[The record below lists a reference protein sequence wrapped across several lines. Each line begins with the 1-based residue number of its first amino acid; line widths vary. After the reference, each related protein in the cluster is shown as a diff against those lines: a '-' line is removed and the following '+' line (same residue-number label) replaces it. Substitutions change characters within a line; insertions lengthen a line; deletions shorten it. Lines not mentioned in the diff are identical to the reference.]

1 MENKEN
7 RIASE
12 KEIEK
17 VSGKVLEKHHKV
29 FENLADDER
38 QEDNY
43 DDEHEKKLDEAM
55 EFLKQKME
63 EHADV
68 LKRLAKK

>member
-1 MENKEN
+1 MENKKN
-7 RIASE
+7 KIATE
-12 KEIEK
+12 KEVKK
-17 VSGKVLEKHHKV
+17 VSKKILEKHHKA

-38 QEDNY
+38 QENTCDE
-43 DDEHEKKLDEAM
+43 EHEKILDEAM

-63 EHADV
+63 EHVDV

>member
-1 MENKEN
+1 MESKESK
-7 RIASE
+7 IATE
-12 KEIEK
+12 KEVEK
-17 VSGKVLEKHHKV
+17 VSRKVLEKHRKA
-29 FENLADDER
+29 FENLADSEK

-43 DDEHEKKLDEAM
+43 DEEHEKKLDEAM

-63 EHADV
+63 EHIDV

>member
-1 MENKEN
+1 MENKEK
-7 RIASE
+7 RTASG
-12 KEIEK
+12 KEIEVASK
-17 VSGKVLEKHHKV
+17 EVFEKHRKA
-29 FENLADDER
+29 FENLADNKK

-43 DDEHEKKLDEAM
+43 DEEHEKKLDEAM

>member
-1 MENKEN
+1 MKNEENKT
-7 RIASE
+7 ATE
-12 KEIEK
+12 KEIEAASK
-17 VSGKVLEKHHKV
+17 EVLKKHHKA
-29 FENLADDER
+29 FENLADDEK
-38 QEDNY
+38 QEDDY
-43 DDEHEKKLDEAM
+43 DEEHEKKLDEAM

>member
-1 MENKEN
+1 MKSKEN

-12 KEIEK
+12 KEIEEASK
-17 VSGKVLEKHHKV
+17 EVLERNHKA
-29 FENLADDER
+29 FENLVDNEK

-43 DDEHEKKLDEAM
+43 DEKHEKKLDEAM

-68 LKRLAKK
+68 LKGLAKK

>member
-1 MENKEN
+1 MEDKEN
-7 RIASE
+7 RIATE
-12 KEIEK
+12 KEIEVASK
-17 VSGKVLEKHHKV
+17 EVLEKHHKA
-29 FENLADDER
+29 FENLVDNKE

-43 DDEHEKKLDEAM
+43 NEDEKKLDEAM

>member
-1 MENKEN
+1 MEDKEN
-7 RIASE
+7 RIATE
-12 KEIEK
+12 KEIEAASK
-17 VSGKVLEKHHKV
+17 EVLEKHHKA
-29 FENLADDER
+29 FENLVDNKE

-43 DDEHEKKLDEAM
+43 NEEHEKKLDEAM

>member
-1 MENKEN
+1 MEDKEN
-7 RIASE
+7 RIATE
-12 KEIEK
+12 KEIEVASK
-17 VSGKVLEKHHKV
+17 EVLEKHHKA
-29 FENLADDER
+29 FENLVDNKE

-43 DDEHEKKLDEAM
+43 NEEHEKKLDEAM

>member
-1 MENKEN
+1 MENKKN
-7 RIASE
+7 TTASE
-12 KEIEK
+12 KEVEE
-17 VSGKVLEKHHKV
+17 VSRKVLEKHHKA

-38 QEDNY
+38 QENTCVE
-43 DDEHEKKLDEAM
+43 EHEKKLDEAM

>member
-1 MENKEN
+1 MENKKN
-7 RIASE
+7 TTASE
-12 KEIEK
+12 KEVEE
-17 VSGKVLEKHHKV
+17 VSRKVLEKHHKT

-38 QEDNY
+38 QKNNRDE
-43 DDEHEKKLDEAM
+43 EHEKILDEAM

-68 LKRLAKK
+68 LKRMAKK

>member
-1 MENKEN
+1 MEDKEN
-7 RIASE
+7 RIATE
-12 KEIEK
+12 KEIEVASK
-17 VSGKVLEKHHKV
+17 EVLEKHHKA
-29 FENLADDER
+29 FENLVDNKE

-43 DDEHEKKLDEAM
+43 NEEHKKKLDEAM

-63 EHADV
+63 EYADV

>member
-1 MENKEN
+1 MESKESK
-7 RIASE
+7 IATE
-12 KEIEK
+12 KEIEVASK
-17 VSGKVLEKHHKV
+17 EVLEKHHKA
-29 FENLADDER
+29 FENLADSEK

-43 DDEHEKKLDEAM
+43 DEEHEKKLDEAM

>member
-1 MENKEN
+1 MENKESKT
-7 RIASE
+7 ATE
-12 KEIEK
+12 KEIEVASK
-17 VSGKVLEKHHKV
+17 EVLERHHKA
-29 FENLADDER
+29 FENLADSEK

-43 DDEHEKKLDEAM
+43 DKEHEKKLDEAM

>member
-1 MENKEN
+1 MKSKEN

-12 KEIEK
+12 KEREVASK
-17 VSGKVLEKHHKV
+17 EVLERYHKA
-29 FENLADDER
+29 FENLVDNEKR
-38 QEDNY
+38 EDNY
-43 DDEHEKKLDEAM
+43 DEEHEKKLDEAM

-63 EHADV
+63 EHVDV

>member
-1 MENKEN
+1 MEIRKN
-7 RIASE
+7 RTASE
-12 KEIEK
+12 KEVEE
-17 VSGKVLEKHHKV
+17 VSRKVLEKHHKA
-29 FENLADDER
+29 FENLSNNEK

-43 DDEHEKKLDEAM
+43 DEEHEKILDEAM

-68 LKRLAKK
+68 FKRLAKK

>member
-1 MENKEN
+1 MKSKEN
-7 RIASE
+7 RTATE
-12 KEIEK
+12 KEIEVASK
-17 VSGKVLEKHHKV
+17 EVLERHHKA
-29 FENLADDER
+29 FGNLADNEKKENDYDE
-38 QEDNY
+38 
-43 DDEHEKKLDEAM
+43 EHEKELDEAM

>member
-7 RIASE
+7 KTATE
-12 KEIEK
+12 KEMEAASK
-17 VSGKVLEKHHKV
+17 EVLERHHKA
-29 FENLADDER
+29 FENLVDNEKK
-38 QEDNY
+38 EDNY
-43 DDEHEKKLDEAM
+43 DEEQEKKLDEAM

-63 EHADV
+63 EHIDI

>member
-1 MENKEN
+1 MKNKEN

-12 KEIEK
+12 KKIEAASK
-17 VSGKVLEKHHKV
+17 EVLERHYKA
-29 FENLADDER
+29 FENLADGER
-38 QEDNY
+38 QENTCDE
-43 DDEHEKKLDEAM
+43 EHEKILDEAM

-63 EHADV
+63 EHIDV

>member
-1 MENKEN
+1 MKSKEN

-12 KEIEK
+12 KEIEEASK
-17 VSGKVLEKHHKV
+17 EVLERNHKA
-29 FENLADDER
+29 FENLANNEK
-38 QEDNY
+38 QEDDY
-43 DDEHEKKLDEAM
+43 DEEHEKKLDEAM

-63 EHADV
+63 EHVDV

>member
-1 MENKEN
+1 MESKESK
-7 RIASE
+7 IATE
-12 KEIEK
+12 KEIEVASK
-17 VSGKVLEKHHKV
+17 EVLEKHHKA
-29 FENLADDER
+29 FENLVDNKE

-43 DDEHEKKLDEAM
+43 NEEHEKKLDEAM

>member
-1 MENKEN
+1 MESKESK
-7 RIASE
+7 IATE
-12 KEIEK
+12 KEVEK
-17 VSGKVLEKHHKV
+17 VSRKVLEKHHKA
-29 FENLADDER
+29 FENLADSEK

-43 DDEHEKKLDEAM
+43 DEGHEKKLDEAM

-63 EHADV
+63 EYADV

>member
-1 MENKEN
+1 MENKESK
-7 RIASE
+7 IATE
-12 KEIEK
+12 KEIEVASK
-17 VSGKVLEKHHKV
+17 EVLERHHKA

-38 QEDNY
+38 QENNCDE
-43 DDEHEKKLDEAM
+43 EHEKILDEAM

>member
-1 MENKEN
+1 MKSKEN

-12 KEIEK
+12 KEIEVASK
-17 VSGKVLEKHHKV
+17 EVFEKHHKT
-29 FENLADDER
+29 FENLANNEK

-43 DDEHEKKLDEAM
+43 DEEHEKKLDEAM

>member
-1 MENKEN
+1 MESKESK
-7 RIASE
+7 IATE
-12 KEIEK
+12 KEVEK
-17 VSGKVLEKHHKV
+17 VSRKVLEKHHKA
-29 FENLADDER
+29 FENLADSEK

-43 DDEHEKKLDEAM
+43 DEEHEKKLDEAM

-63 EHADV
+63 EHVDV

>member
-1 MENKEN
+1 MESKESK
-7 RIASE
+7 IATE
-12 KEIEK
+12 KEIEVASK
-17 VSGKVLEKHHKV
+17 EVLEKHHKA
-29 FENLADDER
+29 FENLADSEK

-43 DDEHEKKLDEAM
+43 DEEHEKKLDEAM

-63 EHADV
+63 EHVDV

>member
-1 MENKEN
+1 MEDKEN
-7 RIASE
+7 RIATE
-12 KEIEK
+12 KEIEATSK
-17 VSGKVLEKHHKV
+17 EVLEKYHKA
-29 FENLADDER
+29 FENLADNKK

-43 DDEHEKKLDEAM
+43 DEEHEKELDEAM

-63 EHADV
+63 EHVDV